1 MSIEIDQLSFT
12 YSGSETKVL
21 DNITLSIP
29 QGAFFGLVGPS
40 GCGKTTLAR
49 CLNGLI
55 PHFHPGNLEGT
66 VLVQGMN
73 SREHHAYE
81 LAQKVGLVFQNPENQ
96 LVAPTVERELAFG
109 PENLG
114 VPRDEIRQRVE
125 TLLYQHRLEELRDKA
140 PYELSGGEQQR
151 VAIAAVLALRPDILV
166 LDEPT
171 ANLDPLSA
179 YEILSL
185 IAKLNQEMQL
195 TVLLIEHRLELVLP
209 LIQELLVLYEGKL
222 IAKGPP
228 SKVFNNPLVSQ
239 IGVAVPSTIQLAKQ
253 IDSPQIRVITPL
265 CVEEAIAAILKEVRR

>member
-1 MSIEIDQLSFT
+1 MSIEINQLSFT
-12 YSGSETKVL
+12 YSGSDAKVL
-21 DNITLSIP
+21 DNISLSIP
-29 QGAFFGLVGPS
+29 QGAFIGLVGPS

-55 PHFHPGNLEGT
+55 PHFHPGDLEGT
-66 VLVQGMN
+66 VIVQGLN
-73 SREHHAYE
+73 SQEHRAHE

-114 VPRDEIRQRVE
+114 VSRDEIRKRIE
-125 TLLYQHRLEELRDKA
+125 TLIHQHHLEELRAKA

-151 VAIAAVLALRPDILV
+151 VAIAAVLALEPDILV

-171 ANLDPLSA
+171 ANLDPFSA
-179 YEILSL
+179 FEILQL

-209 LIQELLVLYEGKL
+209 HIHELIVLDNGK
-222 IAKGPP
+222 IVAKGLPGD
-228 SKVFNNPLVSQ
+228 VFNNPLVSQ
-239 IGVAVPSTIQLAKQ
+239 IGVAVPSMIQLLKQ
-253 IDSPQIRVITPL
+253 VDNLRIRSTTPL
-265 CVEEAIAAILKEVRR
+265 SVDEAVGTILKEVGR

>member
-1 MSIEIDQLSFT
+1 VSIEVNQLSFT
-12 YSGSETKVL
+12 YSGSTTKVL
-21 DNITLSIP
+21 DNISLSVP
-29 QGAFFGLVGPS
+29 QGAFFALVGPS

-55 PHFHPGNLEGT
+55 PHFHPGELEGT
-66 VLVQGMN
+66 VLVDGMN
-73 SREHHAYE
+73 SQDHHAHE

-114 VPRDEIRQRVE
+114 VPRNEIRQRVE
-125 TLLYQHRLEELRDKA
+125 TLLHQHHLEGLREKA

-151 VAIAAVLALRPDILV
+151 VAIAAIMALQPAILV

-171 ANLDPLSA
+171 ANLDPFSA
-179 YEILSL
+179 FEILQL

-209 LIQELLVLYEGKL
+209 YIQELLVLDNGKL
-222 IAKGPP
+222 IAKGSPRAI
-228 SKVFNNPLVSQ
+228 FNNPLVSR
-239 IGVAVPSTIQLAKQ
+239 IGVAVPRVIQLLQ
-253 IDSPQIRVITPL
+253 QVENPQIRSITPL
-265 CVEEAIAAILKEVRR
+265 SVDEAVNAILKEVQR

>member
-1 MSIEIDQLSFT
+1 MSIEINGLSFT
-12 YSGSETKVL
+12 YSGSDTKVL
-21 DNITLSIP
+21 DDISLFIP
-29 QGAFFGLVGPS
+29 QGAFVGLVGPS

-55 PHFHPGNLEGT
+55 PHFHPGDLEGS
-66 VLVQGMN
+66 VIVQGLN
-73 SREHHAYE
+73 SQEHQAHE

-125 TLLYQHRLEELRDKA
+125 TLLNQNNLLELRDKA

-151 VAIAAVLALRPDILV
+151 VAIAAILALEPDILV

-179 YEILSL
+179 YEILKL
-185 IAKLNQEMQL
+185 IAKLNQEMKI

-209 LIQELLVLYEGKL
+209 LIQELIVLDNGKIL
-222 IAKGPP
+222 MRGPP
-228 SKVFNNPLVSQ
+228 AEVFNNPSVSEV
-239 IGVAVPSTIQLAKQ
+239 GVAIPRIIQLMKQ
-253 IDSPQIRVITPL
+253 LDNPRIRATTPL
-265 CVEEAIAAILKEVRR
+265 SVDEAIGMILKEVRR